1 MELSKQDKVV
11 IAVIRSMEQIGLTEI
26 STATELGTTS
36 IHIIGKRGD
45 GVEII
50 AIVDVKGDIYYAT

>member
-1 MELSKQDKVV
+1 MELSKQDRVV
-11 IAVIRSMEQIGLTEI
+11 IAVIRAMEEMGFTQV

-50 AIVDVKGDIYYAT
+50 AIVDTKGKTYYGT

>member
-1 MELSKQDKVV
+1 MELSKQDRVV
-11 IAVIRSMEQIGLTEI
+11 IAVIRAMEEMGFTQV

-50 AIVDVKGDIYYAT
+50 AIVDRKGKTYYGT